1 MSIKESIS
9 ADMKEA
15 MKARDQLRL
24 YCLRS
29 VLSAFTYK
37 KTEIGRD
44 LTLEE
49 ELAVVQK
56 QVKQRNDSIAQLG
69 KAGRQELVDK
79 ETADRDILEKYL
91 PARKSEAEIREII
104 KNIIDGLKPEER
116 NQGAVMKI
124 VMPQLKD
131 VADGNLVRQVVTE
144 SLKG

>member
-9 ADMKEA
+9 ADMKDA
-15 MKARDQLRL
+15 MKSRDQLRL
-24 YCLRS
+24 DTLRS

-37 KTEIGRD
+37 KTELGRE
-44 LTLEE
+44 LTPEE

-56 QVKQRNDSIAQLG
+56 QVKQRTDSIAQFS

-79 ETADRDILEKYL
+79 ETSEKEILEKYL

-104 KNIIDGLKPEER
+104 KTVIDGLKPEER
-116 NQGAVMKI
+116 NQGVVMKI

>member
-15 MKARDQLRL
+15 MKARDQLKL
-24 YCLRS
+24 DTLRS

-37 KTEIGRD
+37 KTEVGRE
-44 LTLEE
+44 LTAEE
-49 ELAVVQK
+49 ELAVIQK
-56 QVKQRNDSIAQLG
+56 QVKQRSDSIAQFA

-79 ETADRDILEKYL
+79 ETSERTILEKYL
-91 PARKSEAEIREII
+91 PARKSEAEVREIVQ
-104 KNIIDGLKPEER
+104 KIIDGLKPEER

-124 VMPQLKD
+124 AMPQLKD
-131 VADGNLVRQVVTE
+131 VADGNLVRQIVTE

>member
-15 MKARDQLRL
+15 MKSRDQLRL
-24 YCLRS
+24 DTLRS

-37 KTEIGRD
+37 KTELGRD
-44 LTLEE
+44 LTDEE

-56 QVKQRNDSIAQLG
+56 QVKQRNDSIAQFG

-79 ETADRDILEKYL
+79 ETAEKAILEKYL

-104 KNIIDGLKPEER
+104 KKIVDGLAPEQR
-116 NQGAVMKI
+116 NQGAVMK
-124 VMPQLKD
+124 VAMPQLKD
-131 VADGNLVRQVVTE
+131 CADGNLVRQLVTE
-144 SLKG
+144 TLNG

>member
-24 YCLRS
+24 DCLRS

-37 KTEIGRD
+37 KTEIGRE
-44 LTLEE
+44 LTQEE

-56 QVKQRNDSIAQLG
+56 QVKQRNDSIAQFG

-79 ETADRDILEKYL
+79 ETAERDILEKYL

-131 VADGNLVRQVVTE
+131 VADGNLVRLVVNE

>member
-15 MKARDQLRL
+15 MKARDQVRL
-24 YCLRS
+24 DTLRS

-37 KTEIGRD
+37 KTELARE
-44 LTLEE
+44 LTAEE
-49 ELAVVQK
+49 ELAVVEK
-56 QVKQRNDSIAQLG
+56 QVKQRNDSIAQFS

-79 ETADRDILEKYL
+79 ETAEKSILEKYL

-104 KNIIDGLKPEER
+104 KTIIDGLKPEER

-124 VMPQLKD
+124 VMPQLKG

-144 SLKG
+144 SLNG